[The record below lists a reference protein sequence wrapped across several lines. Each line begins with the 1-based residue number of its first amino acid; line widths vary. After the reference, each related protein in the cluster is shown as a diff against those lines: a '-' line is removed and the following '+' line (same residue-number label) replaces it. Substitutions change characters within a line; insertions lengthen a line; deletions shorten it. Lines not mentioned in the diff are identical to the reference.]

1 MKTRNQDVL
10 MEYKRVRNKVQQ
22 ETRKMIKQEQY
33 DMSKQYKHN
42 PKKIGITSTANSNL
56 NNRQQT

>member
-33 DMSKQYKHN
+33 DMSIYMSKQYKHN
-42 PKKIGITSTANSNL
+42 PKKIGITK
-56 NNRQQT
+56 QQIQI